1 MQSVN
6 EFSLDYYFV
15 AFIDLLGFSYMVK
28 SDCEAPRGTEIF
40 INKLIDAHK
49 HTLEL
54 NSKSSKLNLL
64 EFSDSVIFAI
74 PFNKEDFNEFIN
86 IISIYQYK
94 LFCEDILCR
103 GGVAYGKHFYKE
115 GFLFSNG
122 LIEAFNIE
130 RSIARYPRIV
140 ISKDLIELINIDKIL
155 TTQSPLIKEN
165 DGAIFIDFYKNGQRE
180 DILIHLENILTINN
194 NIDPSVKE
202 KHRWLREYF
211 KYKFGPL
218 SQYDQPRFLEMP

>member
-1 MQSVN
+1 MQSAN
-6 EFSLDYYFV
+6 EFNLDYYFV
-15 AFIDLLGFSYMVK
+15 AFIDLLGFSFMVK

-49 HTLEL
+49 HTLAL
-54 NSKSSKLNLL
+54 NSKLFNLNLL

-74 PFNKEDFNEFIN
+74 PFKKEEFNKFIN

-122 LIEAFNIE
+122 LIEAYNIE
-130 RSIARYPRIV
+130 RSVARYPRIV
-140 ISKDLIELINIDKIL
+140 ISKDLIELINIEK
-155 TTQSPLIKEN
+155 SPITHSLLIKEN
-165 DGAIFIDFYKNGQRE
+165 DGAIFIDFFKNGQRE
-180 DILIHLENILTINN
+180 DISIHLKNILTTNN

-211 KYKFGPL
+211 IYKFGPF
-218 SQYDQPRFLEMP
+218 SQYDQPRFLEIP